1 MAPTDDEVRELVLSA
16 ADRLY
21 NARGI
26 QAVGMD
32 TLRSEA
38 GVPLKR
44 LYQLFPAKE
53 VIVEAVLRR
62 RHERWTRLVDEAV
75 TGAPAA
81 RDQLLA
87 VYDMLARWFD
97 EDDFRGCLFINAFGE
112 LGPGSPRVAE
122 IVRVHKAGFQARVAE
137 LCAAAGAP
145 AWLAPQL
152 AILAEGAQTTAAIAG
167 TNAAAGHARAAAV
180 TLIDAALRDTA
191 SGDVA
196 PGGSLA

>member
-1 MAPTDDEVRELVLSA
+1 MAPTDDEVRELVLNA

-21 NARGI
+21 YTRGI

-32 TLRSEA
+32 ALRTES

-44 LYQLFPAKE
+44 LYRLFPAKE
-53 VIVEAVLRR
+53 AIVEAVLRR
-62 RHERWTRLVDEAV
+62 RHERWTRRFDDAV
-75 TGAPAA
+75 NGTPTTRG
-81 RDQLLA
+81 RLLA
-87 VYDMLARWFD
+87 VYDVLAHWFD

-112 LGPGSPRVAE
+112 LGTASPRVAE
-122 IVRVHKAGFQARVAE
+122 IVRAHKAECQARLAE

-152 AILAEGAQTTAAIAG
+152 AILSEGAQTTAAIAG

-180 TLIDAALRDTA
+180 TLIDAALGEEA
-191 SGDVA
+191 A
-196 PGGSLA
+196 